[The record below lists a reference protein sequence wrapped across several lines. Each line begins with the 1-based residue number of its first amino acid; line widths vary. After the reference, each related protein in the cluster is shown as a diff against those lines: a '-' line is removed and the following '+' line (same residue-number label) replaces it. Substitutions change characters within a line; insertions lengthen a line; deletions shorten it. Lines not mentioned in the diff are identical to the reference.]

1 MRKLL
6 LFLMIF
12 FCVGISAQQKKQVVR
27 KSATNTEEHMT
38 FMGVP
43 INGSISSFVNKL
55 SAKGIKMP
63 AALGKH
69 FFKINGKKAQ
79 IELNN
84 ENGLC
89 IVDLYTN
96 YLSVDFNKFDYY
108 NNLVHQNIEKKCR
121 EIEKKYRYKKY
132 YYKTCEYLYESETDE
147 NVVYSIYSSNN
158 PSKKIGDIAIETVW
172 GNGEVCIL
180 LSYYDYANNVK
191 YNKDNYAYC
200 NSDIEWSGSIY
211 SAEKFTMEYGI
222 EKNIGNVFIKHYTS
236 NQIYNYILTGED
248 KHLFCNLM
256 FTCKN
261 ENTRNYFLSNF
272 LSYASKEVKNINKT
286 YIFCDVI
293 KNQIKDYYAEI
304 ERKRQERERQLAQRK
319 QSFGFMDIMHMLAP
333 GFFTQDDVDLW
344 NKLPEENQR
353 AIISGSFGLFGSTSD
368 THGHTE
374 KMHTPSLRNSE

>member
-1 MRKLL
+1 MRKFVV
-6 LFLMIF
+6 FLMMF
-12 FCVGISAQQKKQVVR
+12 VCVAVSAQQKKVVR
-27 KSATNTEEHMT
+27 KSPSNIEEHLT
-38 FMGVP
+38 FFGVP
-43 INGSISSFVNKL
+43 IDGSISNFVNKL
-55 SAKGIKMP
+55 STKGIKMP

-69 FFKINGKKAQ
+69 FIKINGKKAQ

-108 NNLVHQNIEKKCR
+108 NNLVHQNIKKKCR

-172 GNGEVCIL
+172 GNGGVCIL
-180 LSYYDYANNVK
+180 LSYYDYTNNIK

-200 NSDIEWSGSIY
+200 NSEIDWNNNIY
-211 SAEKFTMEYGI
+211 STRDYSIKYGI
-222 EKNIGNVFIKHYTS
+222 EKNTGNVFIKHYVSDKT
-236 NQIYNYILTGED
+236 YNYILVGED
-248 KHLFCNLM
+248 KHLFCNLI
-256 FTCKN
+256 FICKD
-261 ENTRNYFLSNF
+261 ENTKNFFLTELFNYT
-272 LSYASKEVKNINKT
+272 SKEVKDINKT
-286 YIFCDVI
+286 YIFYDVI

-304 ERKRQERERQLAQRK
+304 EKKRKERERQLAQRK
-319 QSFGFMDIMHMLAP
+319 KSYGFMDIMHMLAP

-344 NKLPEENQR
+344 NTLPEENQR
-353 AIISGSFGLFGSTSD
+353 AVINGAFGLFGSMGD
-368 THGHTE
+368 TRGHTE
-374 KMHTPSLRNSE
+374 KMHTPSLRNQQ